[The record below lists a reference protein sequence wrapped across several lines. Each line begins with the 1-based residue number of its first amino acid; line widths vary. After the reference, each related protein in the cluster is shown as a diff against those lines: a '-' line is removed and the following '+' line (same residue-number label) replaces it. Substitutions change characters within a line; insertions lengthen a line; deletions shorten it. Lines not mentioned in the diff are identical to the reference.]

1 MAIRYLYLVRHGKY
15 DSTAAPSDE
24 PDGPLTAEGRE
35 QAILT
40 AQRLRGLPITAI
52 HHSTAER
59 ATETARLIARQFPDV
74 PLQPSP
80 LLRECIAAIPPP
92 AALPA
97 KYRAAILKLPR
108 DLLRRGKTQAERAFD
123 KYFKRPRGGDSQE
136 IIVSHG
142 NLIDYFACRVIKAP
156 AWAWINLDIR
166 QCGVSEVVID
176 STGWMRLMSHNDTGH
191 LPEHLRMFF

>member
-1 MAIRYLYLVRHGKY
+1 MPKRFLYLVRHAKFT
-15 DSTAAPSDE
+15 STAAPSDE
-24 PDGPLTAEGRE
+24 PDGPLTAEGRQ

-40 AQRLRGLPITAI
+40 AQRLRGLPIVTI
-52 HHSTAER
+52 HHSTAQR
-59 ATETARLIARQFPDV
+59 ALETAHLIAEQFPDV

-92 AALPA
+92 SALPA
-97 KYRAAILKLPR
+97 KYRASILKLPR
-108 DLLRRGKTQAERAFD
+108 DFLRRGKTQAERAFD
-123 KYFKRPRGGDSQE
+123 KYFRRPRNGDVHE

-142 NLIDYFACRVIKAP
+142 NIIDYFACRVIKAP

-176 STGWMRLMSHNDTGH
+176 STGWMRLMSHNETGH
-191 LPEHLRMFF
+191 LPENLRMFL